1 MPPRPDPW
9 STFAPYTTW
18 PSLADRTFSGRH
30 LPPTVDGPRTLP
42 PVDAVADLFVRTDM
56 KPCPKSTMLFPS
68 FAQWFTDGFLRTDR
82 GEKRGK
88 DGVRDTT
95 RNESTHEIDL
105 CQLYGLNADATTAL
119 RESSGGLLLSQERVG
134 EEWPPNLCEHGEI
147 RSRFRALPK
156 PFGFD
161 TLEEQQ
167 RDKLFAMGT
176 DTRNLGFLAFNV
188 LFLRAHNKTAKLLAR
203 DHPHWDSDRLFQTSR
218 MILIV
223 VLIRIV
229 VEEYINHITGYWFR
243 FSLDPASFKN
253 EPWQRTN
260 RMAME
265 FNLLYR
271 WHSLVASP
279 IEFDGA
285 QLTIEQT
292 LQNTD
297 ALIDAGLG
305 RFMIDAS
312 QQRSGRIA
320 LFNTDRFLVEN
331 AERPSIQ
338 QGRRARLR
346 SYNDYREL
354 CHLPRAANFSEFS
367 GDPRVCE
374 GLRGLYESVDDV
386 EFYVGLF
393 AEQAGPTNV
402 LPPLMTAMC
411 RSMRSR
417 RCTPTRSSR
426 LGSSPKRPFPRPASR
441 SSAASGASRIWC
453 CG

>member
-1 MPPRPDPW
+1 
-9 STFAPYTTW
+9 
-18 PSLADRTFSGRH
+18 
-30 LPPTVDGPRTLP
+30 
-42 PVDAVADLFVRTDM
+42 
-56 KPCPKSTMLFPS
+56 
-68 FAQWFTDGFLRTDR
+68 
-82 GEKRGK
+82 
-88 DGVRDTT
+88 
-95 RNESTHEIDL
+95 
-105 CQLYGLNADATTAL
+105 
-119 RESSGGLLLSQERVG
+119 
-134 EEWPPNLCEHGEI
+134 
-147 RSRFRALPK
+147 
-156 PFGFD
+156 
-161 TLEEQQ
+161 
-167 RDKLFAMGT
+167 MGT

-203 DHPHWDSDRLFQTSR
+203 DHPRWDSDRLFQTSR

-260 RMAME
+260 RMAIE

-292 LQNTD
+292 LQNAD

-331 AERPSIQ
+331 AERPSIE
-338 QGRRARLR
+338 QGRRARLG

-354 CHLPRAANFSEFS
+354 ATCRGRPTSASSPLIRVCARVCALSTRAWMTSSSTSASS
-367 GDPRVCE
+367 QSRRDPR
-374 GLRGLYESVDDV
+374 
-386 EFYVGLF
+386 
-393 AEQAGPTNV
+393 
-402 LPPLMTAMC
+402 MC
-411 RSMRSR
+411 CRRS
-417 RCTPTRSSR
+417 
-426 LGSSPKRPFPRPASR
+426 
-441 SSAASGASRIWC
+441 
-453 CG
+453 

>member
-1 MPPRPDPW
+1 
-9 STFAPYTTW
+9 
-18 PSLADRTFSGRH
+18 
-30 LPPTVDGPRTLP
+30 
-42 PVDAVADLFVRTDM
+42 
-56 KPCPKSTMLFPS
+56 
-68 FAQWFTDGFLRTDR
+68 
-82 GEKRGK
+82 
-88 DGVRDTT
+88 
-95 RNESTHEIDL
+95 
-105 CQLYGLNADATTAL
+105 
-119 RESSGGLLLSQERVG
+119 
-134 EEWPPNLCEHGEI
+134 
-147 RSRFRALPK
+147 
-156 PFGFD
+156 
-161 TLEEQQ
+161 
-167 RDKLFAMGT
+167 
-176 DTRNLGFLAFNV
+176 
-188 LFLRAHNKTAKLLAR
+188 
-203 DHPHWDSDRLFQTSR
+203 

-260 RMAME
+260 RMAIE

-279 IEFDGA
+279 IEFGGA

-305 RFMIDAS
+305 RFMTDAS
-312 QQRSGRIA
+312 QQRSGRIG
-320 LFNTDRFLVEN
+320 LFNTDRFLVEK
-331 AERPSIQ
+331 AERPSIE

-367 GDPRVCE
+367 GDPRVGE
-374 GLRGLYESVDDV
+374 GLRALYDSVDDV

-402 LPPLMTAMC
+402 LPPLMTAMVSFDAFSQVYTNPLVAPRIFTEETFSKTGIEII
-411 RSMRSR
+411 RSI
-417 RCTPTRSSR
+417 RCIKDLVLWVTDVADDAFVSLTRADYR
-426 LGSSPKRPFPRPASR
+426 GP
-441 SSAASGASRIWC
+441 
-453 CG
+453 